1 LNSLQQHS
9 KWHSKQPDLQL
20 GILVLLCEDNLPPMF
35 WKLATISETFS
46 DADGHIRVATVETC
60 PGQFKQQI
68 HKLVALPVKQ
78 CRNLKL

>member
-1 LNSLQQHS
+1 
-9 KWHSKQPDLQL
+9 
-20 GILVLLCEDNLPPMF
+20 MF